1 MKHLTLIFATLL
13 MVACG
18 GVTKNENN
26 ESTIDKTMP
35 VEQIDK
41 ELADLLSVVDENS
54 GQYGVMDHAK
64 AFARRLEHYL
74 RYPQTLENDMPLLKK
89 MMHISEFP
97 ISGYKKYSFSWY
109 EGGTM
114 GYNYNTYI
122 QYRDKKGKVS
132 FIPYLND
139 LRYPAT
145 FWLTDFCHNDTV
157 YYLVKERAQGMSCSW
172 YYSVAIFSIE
182 DGNVV
187 YHPEFYPKE
196 LNFKS
201 RGTEEYFIYDENGE
215 IIDNSE
221 RPSYF
226 VTVCGTENA
235 NSNVDVDFDPKTLT
249 LKIKDDAD
257 TTESRTGAV
266 VEREWRLNIAK

>member
-18 GVTKNENN
+18 GATKKENN
-26 ESTIDKTMP
+26 EATIDKTMS

-97 ISGYKKYSFSWY
+97 ISGFKKYSFSWY

-122 QYRDKKGKVS
+122 QYRNENGDIAFVT
-132 FIPYLND
+132 FLND
-139 LRYPAT
+139 LRYPSS
-145 FWLTDFCHNDTV
+145 FNLQEFCYDNTI
-157 YYLVKERAQGMSCSW
+157 YYLVEQYSRGMSCSW
-172 YYSVAIFSIE
+172 YYYRSVIRR
-182 DGNVV
+182 
-187 YHPEFYPKE
+187 K
-196 LNFKS
+196 
-201 RGTEEYFIYDENGE
+201 
-215 IIDNSE
+215 
-221 RPSYF
+221 
-226 VTVCGTENA
+226 
-235 NSNVDVDFDPKTLT
+235 
-249 LKIKDDAD
+249 
-257 TTESRTGAV
+257 
-266 VEREWRLNIAK
+266 